1 MGNYTKLNE
10 YLSNLVVLNV
20 KLHNLHW
27 NVVGK
32 QFVQVH
38 QFTESMYDDFF
49 EKYDEVAELLKMKNE
64 KPLVKLA
71 DYLKNASIEELDQEQ
86 FTVDE
91 VLQILQDDLTV
102 MINLA
107 TEIRNSAD
115 EANDFEIVAAFEGH
129 VSGYSKNLWFIR
141 SMLTSK

>member
-1 MGNYTKLNE
+1 MGNYEKLNE
-10 YLSNLVVLNV
+10 YLSNLVILNV

-38 QFTESMYDDFF
+38 EFTESMYNDFF
-49 EKYDEVAELLKMKNE
+49 VKYDEVAELLKMKDE
-64 KPLVKLA
+64 KPLVKIA
-71 DYLKNASIEELDQEQ
+71 DYLKNASVKELDQEQ
-86 FTVDE
+86 FSVDD

-115 EANDFEIVAAFEGH
+115 EANDFEIVAAFESH

-141 SMLTSK
+141 SMLTSI

>member
-38 QFTESMYDDFF
+38 EFTESMYNDFF

-71 DYLKNASIEELDQEQ
+71 DYLKNASIKELDQEQ
-86 FTVDE
+86 FSVDD
-91 VLQILQDDLTV
+91 VLQLLKDDLTV